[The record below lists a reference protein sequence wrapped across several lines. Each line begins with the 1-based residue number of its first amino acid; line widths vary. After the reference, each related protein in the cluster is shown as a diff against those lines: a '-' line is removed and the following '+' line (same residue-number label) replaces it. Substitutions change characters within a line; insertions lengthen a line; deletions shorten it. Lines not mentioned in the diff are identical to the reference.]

1 MSAQLDESVV
11 LDIFQDD
18 YIPAPTFDISMGDD
32 DFNSALGCLGPE
44 ELKATAQALQEAIN
58 KLQHEYKRLSQITI
72 GSADDEDQD
81 PNKLSNSEQKLV
93 RLCSRNRRCL
103 SRLMA
108 VEWDADKK
116 SESSSI
122 VSSELSSED
131 ISPSSDPLDSDE
143 SGDSTGNG
151 HSRRDY
157 STARDFSL
165 RDSGN
170 GDSGDSGIYRRDS
183 DRSHK
188 LDTSNCGDLDTINE
202 EDLSA
207 IVRPKTIVTDL
218 ETCKDFVQSLAE
230 QVQAMQEALK
240 KSKDDLLEEEEEDE
254 DDDIMDRE
262 EEDVVRMKQSIEA
275 HANEDVFK
283 REESSPRPEVR
294 LSNEKRDLQEITEG
308 VCEGE
313 SMSVRERVMQI
324 DRATLGREHSL
335 ASYRGRSSPIERDSY
350 TSRESHFSLTSH
362 ESHSS
367 HLSRGSQESHQSL
380 KSSLDSH
387 ASFGHHELHGNFDL
401 PGMRESYSSHGS
413 NRSYDSKGSLMNGD
427 YSPRLKRISN
437 DSQGRERSQG
447 SPSPPPS
454 KFTNGPLRLSNPVN
468 NVQKI
473 PNGPSQTSTNGAP
486 SKPRPPARQNIP
498 PAKPVPP
505 ARPNGTGK
513 LNGGTLPN
521 GIVKSA
527 MPATP
532 EGLANPSAPCSPSNH
547 IVDDGGYETPIQCK
561 PTPPARSVVQTPRST
576 HIQADYEEVIQLP
589 GNVCDSQGH
598 GLCVRTTKKDDYIHV
613 SSTYEVT
620 DIQASGNQPSR
631 NDSDKSTSSLV
642 QRNIAE
648 EGAIYEFPPDNEDD
662 LLETES
668 PVEEE
673 PPKECS
679 FEEHTPPEPVI
690 YKYDGPEVF
699 GDNIRTEIVR
709 FEERDAIKK
718 WDPVPLLRELYSNV
732 QRHKDQTTGN
742 RYSRNESSPRSNRA
756 GEISMEGYMEKLPMG
771 RRRASLIKKWKKR
784 YFRAKAGNL
793 FYYEDHKA
801 KKSLGYIHLIGGK
814 VTEISN
820 KVLEVTDMRGRVL
833 LLRCS
838 SKMEFEDWKNILTA
852 ETGAF
857 VPKSTMAPPISKRVI
872 VVDLGGSSI
881 RAGVLSESETPYP
894 QVFFPCV
901 AATQGRSKD
910 KMAYGFD
917 ALAPDCRSSSK
928 MHFPFRKQAK
938 LEQFK
943 LNMAVTE
950 GLLETAFSEL
960 CVDPIAYTL
969 LVIVPFN
976 MAPKM
981 TEKLVEMIF
990 DRFNVEGILVQE
1002 QALMALYS
1010 YKATSGI
1017 VVNIGERVDIVPIV
1031 DGYIVEK
1038 GVCRLPFGGR
1048 QITEHLTRLLTE
1060 TGHRLF
1066 SEVEKYIGRLLKEKA
1081 CFVAQDYHAELKF
1094 CSLDPEL
1101 CSTYIDLEKYD
1112 VPDGTGT
1119 IKLDYSRFRCTE
1131 GLFHPEVWG
1140 KDHPG
1145 LHTLVYNAIQAC
1157 NIEQRKAMAK
1167 SIYLCGG
1174 TTLLPGIAERLRTEL
1189 TKMLPKST
1197 VVKVHAAPER
1207 YHAAYNGA
1215 NVLAPLTAFD
1225 NMCITKEEW
1234 RQLGPT
1240 SLTKW
1245 TTS

>member
-1 MSAQLDESVV
+1 MV
-11 LDIFQDD
+11 LRKRYSWERGKRTSQR
-18 YIPAPTFDISMGDD
+18 
-32 DFNSALGCLGPE
+32 CK
-44 ELKATAQALQEAIN
+44 ELKATATALQDAIN

-72 GSADDEDQD
+72 GSGDEEQD
-81 PNKLSNSEQKLV
+81 PNKLSTSEQKLV

-143 SGDSTGNG
+143 STDSPPNG
-151 HSRRDY
+151 PTRREY
-157 STARDFSL
+157 TREYSL

-207 IVRPKTIVTDL
+207 IMRPKTIVTDL

-230 QVQAMQEALK
+230 QVQAMQEALR
-240 KSKDDLLEEEEEDE
+240 KSKDDLLEVDEEEL
-254 DDDIMDRE
+254 E
-262 EEDVVRMKQSIEA
+262 EERDMVVDGM
-275 HANEDVFK
+275 
-283 REESSPRPEVR
+283 EEVVKHDNDRVPEVEDIYETTPMVEVR
-294 LSNEKRDLQEITEG
+294 VNSERNEGHQHDGHQNGGNIFW
-308 VCEGE
+308 E
-313 SMSVRERVMQI
+313 SEPLSVRERVMQI
-324 DRATLGREHSL
+324 DRATLGREHRL
-335 ASYRGRSSPIERDSY
+335 SYRGRSSPIERDSY
-350 TSRESHFSLTSH
+350 ASRESHFSLLSH

-387 ASFGHHELHGNFDL
+387 ASHASFGHHELHGTFDL

-413 NRSYDSKGSLMNGD
+413 NKSYDSKSSSLVNGD
-427 YSPRLKRISN
+427 HSPIPKRISN
-437 DSQGRERSQG
+437 ESQPRDRSRG
-447 SPSPPPS
+447 TPSPPPS
-454 KFTNGPLRLSNPVN
+454 KFTNGPLRSSNPVN

-473 PNGPSQTSTNGAP
+473 TNGTT
-486 SKPRPPARQNIP
+486 SQSNTNGTSGKPRPPARQNIP
-498 PAKPVPP
+498 PTKPIPP
-505 ARPNGTGK
+505 ARPNGITK
-513 LNGGTLPN
+513 MNGQSLPN
-521 GIVKSA
+521 GVVK
-527 MPATP
+527 PARTSGPPIRSTP
-532 EGLANPSAPCSPSNH
+532 TSQV
-547 IVDDGGYETPIQCK
+547 VDDGGYETPIQCK
-561 PTPPARSVVQTPRST
+561 PIPPARNMAGQKQRSS
-576 HIQADYEEVIQLP
+576 HVQADYEEVIQLP
-589 GNVCDSQGH
+589 GNVCDNQTT
-598 GLCVRTTKKDDYIHV
+598 GLCVRTSKKDDYIHV

-620 DIQASGNQPSR
+620 DIQATGNQPSR
-631 NDSDKSTSSLV
+631 NDSDKSTNGTSNGV
-642 QRNIAE
+642 QRTVAE
-648 EGAIYEFPPDNEDD
+648 EGAIYEFPPDTC
-662 LLETES
+662 LEEEVPR
-668 PVEEE
+668 PVSAMEEE
-673 PPKECS
+673 PPKEC
-679 FEEHTPPEPVI
+679 FEEHIPPEPVI

-699 GDNIRTEIVR
+699 GDNIKTEPAR

-732 QRHKDQTTGN
+732 QRHKDQTTGQ
-742 RYSRNESSPRSNRA
+742 RYSRNDSSPKSNRA

-833 LLRCS
+833 LLRCN

-857 VPKSTMAPPISKRVI
+857 VPKSNIAPPISKRVL
-872 VVDLGGSSI
+872 VVDLGGSSV

-910 KMAYGFD
+910 KTAYGFN
-917 ALAPDCRSSSK
+917 ALAPDCRATSK
-928 MHFPFRKQAK
+928 LHFPFRKQAK

-943 LNMAVTE
+943 LNMSITE

-960 CVDPIAYTL
+960 CVDPIAYTV
-969 LVIVPFN
+969 LVIVPFY
-976 MAPKM
+976 MGPKM

-1038 GVCRLPFGGR
+1038 GVYRLPFGGR

-1101 CSTYIDLEKYD
+1101 CSTYLDLDKYD
-1112 VPDGTGT
+1112 VPNGTGT

-1157 NIEQRKAMAK
+1157 NIEQRKTMAK

-1197 VVKVHAAPER
+1197 LVKVHAAPER

-1215 NVLAPLTAFD
+1215 NVLAPLSAFD